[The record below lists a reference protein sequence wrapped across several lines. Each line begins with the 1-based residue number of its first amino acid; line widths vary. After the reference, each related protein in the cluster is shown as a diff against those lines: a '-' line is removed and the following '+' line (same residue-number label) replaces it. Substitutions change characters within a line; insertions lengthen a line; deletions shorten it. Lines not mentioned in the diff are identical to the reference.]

1 MNISFILG
9 HLLDR
14 ITHAICYIGVKIDR
28 VYQFFLS
35 IRWNKYVVDHYLGAA
50 RNNPTVHIKFLVSLR
65 TDEDM
70 IVLDKMTGILPNTFT
85 YDDALYEYTCDGWKK
100 DGKPA
105 PFNSICL

>member
-1 MNISFILG
+1 MNISFMLG

-14 ITHAICYIGVKIDR
+14 VTHAICYIGVKIDR

-35 IRWNKYVVDHYLGAA
+35 IRWNKYAVNHHLGAEQ
-50 RNNPTVHIKFLVSLR
+50 NNPTVRIKFLISLR

-70 IVLDKMTGILPNTFT
+70 ISLDKMTGILPDTFT
-85 YDDALYEYTCDGWKK
+85 YNDSLYEYTNDGWKK
-100 DGKPA
+100 DKKTP